1 MVVPSGPR
9 KHLET
14 ERLQLVA
21 ASREHARAA
30 AEYFRRE
37 WDHLAPWSPPAAMDM
52 FDLRG
57 QRERMILA
65 ERAFDAGAAWRWL
78 LFEKGKP
85 NTMIGQVH
93 FNQIVRGAFQC
104 ATLGYGL
111 AKGAEGRG
119 LMYEALRAAL
129 EEVFGPR
136 GRLHRVQANALPENT
151 RSLALLERLGFV
163 REGVAKEYLFIDRKW
178 RDHVLTSLTNP
189 DYRDEWR

>member
-9 KHLET
+9 KHIET
-14 ERLQLVA
+14 ERLRLVA

-30 AEYFRRE
+30 TEYFRRE

-65 ERAFDAGAAWRWL
+65 ERAFDTGAAWRWL

-85 NTMIGQVH
+85 ETMIGQIH

-111 AKGAEGRG
+111 GKGAEGKG
-119 LMYEALRAAL
+119 MMYEALRAAL
-129 EEVFGPR
+129 EEVFSPR
-136 GRLHRVQANALPENT
+136 GRLHRVQANARPENV
-151 RSLALLERLGFV
+151 RSLALLERLGFA
-163 REGVAKEYLFIDRKW
+163 REGLAKNYLFIDRSW